1 MRLIAWLLTEIL
13 RKTGGIQAFL
23 IRHISRAKVSLYR
36 VIEYS
41 TGFYFCYAIERIKFG
56 SANSPITNSFAHII
70 L

>member
-23 IRHISRAKVSLYR
+23 IRHISPAKVSNK
-36 VIEYS
+36 VI
-41 TGFYFCYAIERIKFG
+41 FKIDLDFVAISSISLSFEK
-56 SANSPITNSFAHII
+56 IT